1 MRRPVW
7 LTPAVLTIFM
17 SGAAMMSVSM
27 GSRQSQG
34 LLIGPLSLDRDWPL
48 ATFSLAV
55 AVHNLM
61 WGFFQPFTGAAAD
74 RWGAAR
80 VAALGALAFG
90 IGMIMTA
97 SGGAWMTTIGL
108 GVVSGFG
115 LAATSFSVVVGPVS
129 RAVSPQHRT
138 SAMGAAQALGSFG
151 MMAMIPLSQWMIG
164 AYGATQTIWILS
176 TFSLA
181 SIPLAI
187 ILNKGEK
194 ASRPALSV
202 VADLTVKE
210 ALREAW
216 RHPGYRLLAAGFFVC
231 GFQVTFIGVHLPGY
245 LALCGMSQGAGATAL
260 LVIGIF
266 NVFGTWMMGQL
277 SQKYRPKHVLSAIY
291 LLRAICT
298 IAFVFGPKNE
308 VTLLAFA
315 ASMGLLWLSTV
326 PPTSGL
332 IACVFGPRYL
342 GMLFGVV
349 FFTHQLGSFLGSWL
363 GGIIYDATLSY
374 DVMWMGTAILGVVAS
389 LLHLPIDD
397 RSLRNAQAA

>member
-7 LTPAVLTIFM
+7 LTPAVLTIFL

-61 WGFFQPFTGAAAD
+61 WGFFQPFAGAAAD

-90 IGMIMTA
+90 IGMMMTA
-97 SGGAWMTTIGL
+97 SGGALITTIGL

-115 LAATSFSVVVGPVS
+115 LAATSFAVVVGPVS

-138 SAMGAAQALGSFG
+138 VAMGAGQALGSFG

-164 AYGATQTIWILS
+164 TYGATQTIWILAS
-176 TFSLA
+176 FSLA
-181 SIPLAI
+181 SIPLAF
-187 ILNKGEK
+187 ILNRGEK
-194 ASRPALSV
+194 ASRPPLTV
-202 VADLTVKE
+202 VGDLTMKE

-260 LVIGIF
+260 LVIGAF
-266 NVFGTWMMGQL
+266 NVLGTWGMGHL
-277 SQKYRPKHVLSAIY
+277 SQRYRPKHVLSLIY
-291 LLRAICT
+291 LGRAVAT
-298 IAFVFGPKNE
+298 IAFVMGPKNE
-308 VTLLAFA
+308 ITLLAFA
-315 ASMGLLWLSTV
+315 ASMGLMWLSTV

-332 IACVFGPRYL
+332 IATVFGPRYL
-342 GMLFGVV
+342 GMLFGLV
-349 FFTHQLGSFLGSWL
+349 FFTHQVGSFLGSWL

-374 DVMWMGTAILGVVAS
+374 DVMWMGTAILGVVAAI
-389 LLHLPIDD
+389 LHLPIND
-397 RSLRNAQAA
+397 RSLRVAQPA